1 MFSNSVAAQWH
12 LREKVGDAWICQII
26 CLYFKYFSYSLDFAT
41 ETVRENFFDR
51 LNGQLLYKAITVQ
64 YMWQIEDIKGAAIVL
79 LVPVRELSI
88 IVTRKKLSMPNS
100 VD

>member
-1 MFSNSVAAQWH
+1 
-12 LREKVGDAWICQII
+12 
-26 CLYFKYFSYSLDFAT
+26 LDFAT

-79 LVPVRELSI
+79 LVPVRGLSI
-88 IVTRKKLSMPNS
+88 IATRKKLSMPSS